1 MRRLTL
7 LIFGICFTAIMSMAQ
22 DFPTVS
28 YDEVESS
35 RDYIKGNIYQKDLLL
50 YSHTLLL
57 THPHFCDIKRV
68 KELQKRTM
76 KLYKECGTIE
86 DVKSFRLLLQRLIS
100 PLDDGHTQVATG
112 RSQTEIFP
120 LYLMFDTKTSGY
132 ILAIDK
138 LQREN
143 LGKRVTAIN
152 NEPIEEF
159 LVKAQLLVSG
169 DNEIFKNIQ
178 ISKNLSLRDFWREY
192 GYEGNTLNLTFADGT
207 EAAITATTADGSNL
221 SASCKVTVVSSST

>member
-1 MRRLTL
+1 M
-7 LIFGICFTAIMSMAQ
+7 
-22 DFPTVS
+22 
-28 YDEVESS
+28 
-35 RDYIKGNIYQKDLLL
+35 
-50 YSHTLLL
+50 
-57 THPHFCDIKRV
+57 
-68 KELQKRTM
+68 
-76 KLYKECGTIE
+76 E

-178 ISKNLSLRDFWREY
+178 ISKNLSLRDFWRE
-192 GYEGNTLNLTFADGT
+192 
-207 EAAITATTADGSNL
+207 
-221 SASCKVTVVSSST
+221 VSVK